1 MKRLFVGW
9 FVIALTLLA
18 GAGTVFAQEGDAPAD
33 SAAAPD
39 SAALAPPAP
48 ARAPRA
54 SWLSDRMT
62 LRAGDLVT
70 VIVDEQTAASERTE
84 HVATGTRS
92 QRADLNAGLGTD
104 VRVGPGK
111 SFGTGM
117 TNNTR
122 DVGNAGRAADFTTVI
137 TCRVLEV
144 SPNGVALI
152 SGTKK
157 TTIDGRLQ
165 DVTLTGAVRAEDV
178 NVRNQ
183 VRSDAI
189 ADAVLTYKGKKI
201 APRNGILGNILGIL
215 WP

>member
-1 MKRLFVGW
+1 MKRMAWWWIVL
-9 FVIALTLLA
+9 ALSLVS
-18 GAGTVFAQEGDAPAD
+18 GAGVAHAQEGDAPAD
-33 SAAAPD
+33 SAAATD
-39 SAALAPPAP
+39 STALAPPP
-48 ARAPRA
+48 PMRAPRA
-54 SWLSDRMT
+54 SWLSDRVS

-70 VIVDEQTAASERTE
+70 VVVDDQTVASERTE
-84 HVATGTRS
+84 HVATGSRS
-92 QRADLNAGLGTD
+92 QRADLNAGIGTD
-104 VRVGPGK
+104 ARVGPTK

-122 DVGNAGRAADFTTVI
+122 DVGNAGRTADFTTVI
-137 TCRVLEV
+137 TCRVLDV
-144 SPNGVALI
+144 SSNGVARI

-157 TTIDGRLQ
+157 TTIDGRVQ

-189 ADAVLTYKGKKI
+189 VDAVITYKGKKI